1 MLEQLK
7 QRLVDIEKALVETA
21 NNHTALQVRA
31 DECKYLVSVFESM
44 DKEVAPNSAVAEAI
58 EKAQEVIDAISEPQ
72 A

>member
-7 QRLVDIEKALVETA
+7 QRLVDIEKALIETA
-21 NNHTALQVRA
+21 NNHTALKVRE
-31 DECKYLVSVFESM
+31 DECRYLIGVFESM
-44 DKEVAPNSAVAEAI
+44 DKEAAPHGTVAEAI